1 MIRLAISI
9 GDPAGI
15 GPEVVL
21 KALADPAVAAL
32 RPVLVGSRSI
42 LSRTYAQLQ
51 PRSSQPI
58 ADPAKLRILDIPI
71 DPLLERSIHWGVENA
86 AAGAASF
93 TWLDA
98 ALAATAAGR
107 FAGVVTAPI
116 SKAAW
121 HSAGH
126 AFPGQT
132 EVCAERAGVDRFGMA
147 FVGRSP
153 QTGWKLCALLATT
166 HIPLHQVPVVLT
178 AELLDRKLDLL
189 ITMLDRDLGIT
200 HPTIAIAGLN
210 PHSGEGGQ
218 LGTEERDWLIPW
230 LAQARDRYPKATLRG
245 PIPPDTMWVTAGQ
258 AWFGPTLPAGL
269 PDAYLAL
276 YHDQGLIPVKLM
288 AFDRA
293 VNTTIGLPFVRTSP
307 DHGTAFDIAGQG
319 IATPTSMIEAIHW
332 AIELTETRNQ
342 WRDRVVTAAHRE

>member
-1 MIRLAISI
+1 MTKLAISI

-21 KALADPAVAAL
+21 KALADPAIAAL
-32 RPVLVGSRSI
+32 RPMVVGSRS
-42 LSRTYAQLQ
+42 LLDRAYQSLR
-51 PRSSQPI
+51 PVSQHPI
-58 ADPAKLRILDIPI
+58 ADPATIKVFDV
-71 DPLLERSIHWGVENA
+71 PLAAPTDRAIVTGVESA
-86 AAGAASF
+86 AAGTASF
-93 TWLDA
+93 MWLEM
-98 ALAATAAGR
+98 ALTAINGGR
-107 FAGVVTAPI
+107 FAGIVTAPI

-121 HSAGH
+121 HAGGH
-126 AFPGQT
+126 YFPGQT
-132 EVCAERAGVDRFGMA
+132 EVCAELAGVDRFGMA

-153 QTGWKLCALLATT
+153 HTGWVLRALLATT
-166 HIPLHQVPVVLT
+166 HIPLQQVPIALT
-178 AELLDRKLDLL
+178 PDLLDRKLDLL
-189 ITMLDRDLGIT
+189 IDTLDHDFGIQR
-200 HPTIAIAGLN
+200 PTIAIAGLN

-230 LAQARDRYPKATLRG
+230 LDRARDRHPTAILRG
-245 PIPPDTMWVTAGQ
+245 PVPPDTLWVQAGR
-258 AWFGPTLPAGL
+258 AWFGPAPIPTGL

-319 IATPTSMIEAIHW
+319 IADPTSMIEAIHW
-332 AIELTETRNQ
+332 AIELIKTRQ
-342 WRDRVVTAAHRE
+342 RSA